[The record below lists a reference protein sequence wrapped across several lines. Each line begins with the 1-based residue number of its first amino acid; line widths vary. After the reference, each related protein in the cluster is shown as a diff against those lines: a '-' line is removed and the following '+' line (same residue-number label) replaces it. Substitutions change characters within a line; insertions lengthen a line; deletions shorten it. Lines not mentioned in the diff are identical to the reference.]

1 MPRAKLFHRLS
12 VRLAGTILLLSL
24 IASIGLTEIARRAV
38 ERLLLQQAEV
48 HATLAVAAV
57 TDGLDNVIGAA
68 ERTARLVARD
78 VAENPLSAAEAE
90 RRARDLLLDSPDIQ
104 SAAVARNEPAGRAIA
119 VEVYRD
125 DTPSRYATRDLA
137 AGGSAAWP
145 SPWYREVIEKGVPVW
160 SEPFLDP
167 ANGDRQSVR
176 IAVPILRDPEGAR
189 EPVGAVALVLD
200 LAWLRRLANL
210 QEFSDTSHTIVFSRT
225 GRIILHPKPNYA
237 VAETLET
244 LAAKTGAPD
253 LLTIRTAVLARRQ
266 GSLAYQETAPSRRV
280 HAYYKPARHAGWGV
294 MVGFDE
300 AEFLKIQ
307 HAYRAITYAVY
318 GVLLL
323 ALAAIVILAVHLALR
338 PLAQLAQAAD
348 EIAARNLDCAVPE
361 PKRDDEVGHL
371 TRAFAAMR
379 DALKAQH
386 LERRWAGQALEHQLR
401 YNALIVDSMHEMV
414 FVLTK
419 ALNISRVNPATIR
432 LSGHEEAALLKS
444 PLTDF
449 ILLPEG
455 RDATAQRLKE
465 ALAKNEALEQVSAS
479 VRHRDGR
486 ALAVS
491 LTFVPIR
498 DAGRV
503 VGGVVT
509 LHAPHSHR
517 S

>member
-24 IASIGLTEIARRAV
+24 IALVGLTEVARRAV

-78 VAENPLSAAEAE
+78 LAESPITAAEAE

-104 SAAVARNEPAGRAIA
+104 GAAVARTSTANTAIA

-125 DTPSRYATRDLA
+125 DTPARFTSRDLT

-145 SPWYREVIEKGVPVW
+145 APWYREVIEKGVPVW
-160 SEPFLDP
+160 SEPFLDA
-167 ANGDRQSVR
+167 ANGERQSVR

-225 GRIILHPKPNYA
+225 GRLILHPKPNYA
-237 VAETLET
+237 VAETLES

-253 LLTIRTAVLARRQ
+253 LLAIRSAVLARRQ
-266 GSLAYQETAPSRRV
+266 GSLAYAETAPSRRI

-307 HAYRAITYAVY
+307 RSYRTITFVVY
-318 GVLLL
+318 GTLLL
-323 ALAAIVILAVHLALR
+323 LLAAIVIVTVHLALR
-338 PLAQLAQAAD
+338 PLAHLASAAG
-348 EIAARNLDCAVPE
+348 EIAARNLDCKVPE

-371 TRAFAAMR
+371 ARAFIAMR

-386 LERRWAGQALEHQLR
+386 LERRWAGQAIEHQLR

-419 ALNISRVNPATIR
+419 ALNISRVNPATLR
-432 LSGHEEAALLKS
+432 LSGYEESALLKS

-449 ILLPEG
+449 VLLPEG
-455 RDATAQRLKE
+455 AEATVQRLKE
-465 ALAKNEALEQVSAS
+465 ALGKNQSLEQVSAT
-479 VRHRDGR
+479 VKHRDGR
-486 ALAVS
+486 SFPVS
-491 LTFVPIR
+491 FTFVPIR
-498 DAGRV
+498 DSGRV

-509 LHAPHSHR
+509 LHAPAS
-517 S
+517 SSV